1 MSVFATWFGTRSFL
15 FYGRKSAPPQ
25 AMHYGMPGGG
35 YYLDFT
41 SRHNWL

>member
-15 FYGRKSAPPQ
+15 FIGQSPP
-25 AMHYGMPGGG
+25 AAGMHYGMPGGE